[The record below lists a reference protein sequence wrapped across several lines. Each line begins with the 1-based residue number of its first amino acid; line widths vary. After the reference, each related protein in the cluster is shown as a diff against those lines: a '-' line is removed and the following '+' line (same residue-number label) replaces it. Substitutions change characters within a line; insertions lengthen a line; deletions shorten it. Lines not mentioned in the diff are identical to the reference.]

1 MGAISKFIRD
11 LDPAKETEANLKET
25 LTLLVK
31 LAETKLANFRLEMNA
46 SWKEAN
52 EDSLGPGVTKD
63 FQDEQ
68 MHVITSTDAE
78 PLQKGIGDIVDA
90 AFSLGEDSS
99 AKNVGTFIK
108 KLATQGLNLVL
119 GSGSAEEH
127 QHRQYIIYPDGNF
140 VCRCD
145 VWYWRYSM
153 TSKGF
158 QQKVEN
164 VVVYRMQYGAI
175 DLTKVNRVALAHWF
189 DKWKLDPELAAEML
203 DKMLVLVD
211 KAQSHRL
218 MVSGAHSPLERIA
231 EERAALMKARNLHLR
246 G

>member
-11 LDPAKETEANLKET
+11 LDPAKDTEANLKET
-25 LTLLVK
+25 LTILVK
-31 LAETKLANFRLEMNA
+31 LAQTKLDNFKLQMNT

-52 EDSLGPGVTKD
+52 DESLAPGVTKD

-68 MHVITSTDAE
+68 MHVVTSMDAG
-78 PLQKGIGDIVDA
+78 PLADGIGSIVDS

-99 AKNVGTFIK
+99 SKNVGKFIK
-108 KLATQGLNLVL
+108 TLATQGLNLVL

-127 QHRQYIIYPDGNF
+127 EHKQYIIYPDGNF

-158 QQKVEN
+158 QEKLEN
-164 VVVYRMQYGAI
+164 VVIYRMQYGAV
-175 DLTKVNRVALAHWF
+175 DVTKVDPVALTHWF
-189 DKWKLDPELAAEML
+189 NKWKLDPELAGEML
-203 DKMLVLVD
+203 DKVNALVD
-211 KAQSHRL
+211 KARRPP
-218 MVSGAHSPLERIA
+218 VRGTNGPPVAA
-231 EERAALMKARNLHLR
+231 EDMLAERAALLKSR
-246 G
+246 GVPQR